1 MESKVITLILMAGVI
16 NQGCS
21 NEKVQYKDEIH
32 ILFLHH
38 SVGQCIWD
46 GKQSLAGKFLKK
58 FKHSALEED
67 VTCRNQQNGPHYV
80 ISEQTFP
87 KENPYGWNNF
97 PFDYYNIWVKHAG
110 NKPYMEEPTLEML
123 SKQYQVIIWKH
134 CFPVSDVQQDI
145 SPPNVDSPVK
155 RIENYKLQYLALREK
170 MHEFPYVKFIVW
182 TGAAQVKTETNEMD
196 AKRAQ
201 DFFDWVKKDWD
212 IPGDNIYLWDFRE
225 LETDGGLYLLSKNAR
240 EGSNSHPNELFSEQ
254 AAKLL
259 AQRITDV
266 IENNGTKTM
275 LTGVYQNGI
284 GVDFRHESLSASYR
298 K

>member
-1 MESKVITLILMAGVI
+1 MESKVFTFILMASVI

-21 NEKVQYKDEIH
+21 NKEKAIYKDEVH

-38 SVGQCIWD
+38 SVGQSIWE
-46 GKQSLAGKFLKK
+46 GKQNLAGKFLKG
-58 FKHSALEED
+58 FKHFALEED
-67 VTCRNQQNGPHYV
+67 LTNLNQKNSCHYA

-87 KENPYGWNNF
+87 KENPYGWTNF
-97 PFDYYNIWVKHAG
+97 PYDYYNIWVKHAG
-110 NKPYMEEPTLEML
+110 NQPYMEEPTLEML
-123 SKQYQVIIWKH
+123 SKHYQVIIWKH

-155 RIENYKLQYLALREK
+155 RIENYKLQYFALRGK

-182 TGAAQVKTETNEMD
+182 TGAAQTISETNEIS

-201 DFFDWVKKDWD
+201 DFFNWVKKDWD

-225 LETDGGLYLLSKNAR
+225 LETGGGLYLLSKNAR
-240 EGSNSHPNELFSEQ
+240 NENDSHPNELFSEQ
-254 AAKLL
+254 AARLL

-275 LTGVYQNGI
+275 LTGAYQN
-284 GVDFRHESLSASYR
+284 
-298 K
+298 